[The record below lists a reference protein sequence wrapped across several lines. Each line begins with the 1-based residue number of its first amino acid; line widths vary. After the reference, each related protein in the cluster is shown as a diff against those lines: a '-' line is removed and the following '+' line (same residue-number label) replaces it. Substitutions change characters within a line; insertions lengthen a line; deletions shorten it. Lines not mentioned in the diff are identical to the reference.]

1 MPILSYTFRR
11 ALQALSVMFGAA
23 TVLFVVLRLSGDPT
37 AMMLPPQASEEERV
51 ALQQQFGL
59 DRSLPE
65 QWVVYLGHLVKGD
78 FGTSFR
84 SGLPAA
90 DLALE
95 RLPQTVLLAAVT
107 LTFVVALA
115 IPLGVVAA
123 QRKDS
128 WIDRAVVLFCAAG
141 QAIPVFVT
149 GTFLILFFSVYLH
162 ALPSSGAESVTS
174 LVLPALTLGLYTV
187 GRTTRLVRAGMVAA
201 LQEEYV
207 RTARAKG
214 AGNARVLFA
223 HALRNVLIPVVTML
237 GLEAGALF
245 GRAVIVEVVFAW
257 PGLGRLIVDSVLARD
272 YAVAQC
278 GVMVL
283 AAIYT
288 ALNMSVDVLYHVVD
302 PRLRRAR

>member
-1 MPILSYTFRR
+1 MLSYILRR
-11 ALQALSVMFGAA
+11 SLQALAVMVGAA
-23 TVLFVVLRLSGDPT
+23 TVMFLVLRLSGDPT

-65 QWVVYLGHLVKGD
+65 QWILYLRHLATGD

-84 SGLPAA
+84 SGLPAI

-95 RLPQTVLLAAVT
+95 RLPYTVLLAATT
-107 LTFVVALA
+107 LAFVVALA
-115 IPLGVVAA
+115 LPFGIAAA
-123 QRKDS
+123 QSKGT

-149 GTFLILFFSVYLH
+149 GTFLILFFSVYLR
-162 ALPSSGAESVTS
+162 ALPSSGASNMAS
-174 LVLPALTLGLYTV
+174 LVLPSLTLGLYTV
-187 GRTTRLVRAGMVAA
+187 GRTTRLVRAGMVSA
-201 LQEEYV
+201 LEEDYV

-214 AGNARVLFA
+214 ASTMRVLFA

-237 GLEAGALF
+237 GLEAGGLF

-278 GVMVL
+278 GVIVL

-288 ALNMSVDVLYHVVD
+288 ALNMSVDVLYHVID
-302 PRLRRAR
+302 PRLRRAG